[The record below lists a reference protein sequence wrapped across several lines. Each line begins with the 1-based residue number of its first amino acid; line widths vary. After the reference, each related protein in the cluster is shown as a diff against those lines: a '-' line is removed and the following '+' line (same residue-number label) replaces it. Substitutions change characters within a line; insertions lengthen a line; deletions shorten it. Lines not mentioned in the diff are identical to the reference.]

1 MRTFDFTPL
10 YRSTVGFDR
19 LFDMLDTSVRSDWPP
34 YDIEK
39 IGDDQY
45 RISMAVA
52 GFSPSEIE
60 ITQEGSALTI
70 VGRKDAP
77 QDENKQFLHR
87 GVASRSFKQI
97 FNLADHVIVS
107 GAQIENG
114 MLAVLLVHEIPEK
127 LKPRRIAV
135 QDGLATAGN
144 ETQRQIADETQAKA
158 A

>member
-1 MRTFDFTPL
+1 MRTVDFTPF

-19 LFDMLDTSVRSDWPP
+19 LFDMLDNSVRSDWPP

-60 ITQEGSALTI
+60 ITQEGNALTI

-97 FNLADHVIVS
+97 FNLADHVTVS

-114 MLAVLLVHEIPEK
+114 MLAVLLAHELPEK
-127 LKPRRIAV
+127 LKPRRIAI
-135 QDGLATAGN
+135 QDGLAAVAG
-144 ETQRQIADETQAKA
+144 TQQQIAGETQAKA